1 MYWVRKKKVLK
12 VMRRVSTIS
21 RKLMTDKW
29 KYKSVSLK
37 NSTYSML
44 NDLSKTLVPGIELSN
59 AKTIE
64 QLILDKNKSKCSL
77 GSKPGGTH
85 GENKKET

>member
-1 MYWVRKKKVLK
+1 
-12 VMRRVSTIS
+12 
-21 RKLMTDKW
+21 MTDKW

-77 GSKPGGTH
+77 EANLRNT
-85 GENKKET
+85 